1 MKVLSYF
8 LSLTVLLLGLN
19 ANADSHFGKDG
30 KDKAFSFRKMKKELN
45 LTPAQVEQLKSF
57 KKEAKDQLKAKKEA
71 MKEARKGLETTLK
84 SNSSEEA
91 IRTKFSE
98 LQAKQDEFSKA
109 RFEMVLKIRSILTP
123 EQRAK
128 FKSAFEDR

>member
-8 LSLTVLLLGLN
+8 LSLAVLLLGLN
-19 ANADSHFGKDG
+19 ANADGHFDKDR

-45 LTPAQVEQLKSF
+45 LTPVQLEQLKSF

-84 SNSSEEA
+84 SDNSEEA

-128 FKSAFEDR
+128 FKSTYEDR